1 MQTSQIYNSDSPDL
15 LDLIGSPIDDKEAT
29 KESAARRTYDY
40 LCNSHMCCAAKNKSV
55 DINIVK
61 IANTKLLFNDTC
73 ECGSVMFTRIYNPN
87 LKSKANNKY
96 KHRAA
101 QENYSSTKQTEQQG
115 SQT

>member
-1 MQTSQIYNSDSPDL
+1 
-15 LDLIGSPIDDKEAT
+15 
-29 KESAARRTYDY
+29 
-40 LCNSHMCCAAKNKSV
+40 MCCAAKNKSV

-73 ECGSVMFTRIYNPN
+73 ECGSVMFTRVYNPN

-101 QENYSSTKQTEQQG
+101 QQTEQQG
-115 SQT
+115 SQI